1 MSLKAMTGSNVSL
14 MHFLPQNGANAASIA
29 VLEKTSGIREL
40 MRITIIKVK
49 SVFRLAFLAALIAAS
64 NPAVSQALRAD
75 QDLGAQWR
83 VNSTARL
90 MAGLAPWHP
99 AHLEFAKTEAWK
111 EHSTAMQT
119 AWSQTVANRVK
130 PMVAW
135 RDKTISPTCP
145 VGKTVLYPFSGPDF
159 FNANWLFPDC
169 DTFIMFGLEHPGEL
183 PNIEAMNE
191 RQIARL
197 MTDVRAA
204 TSDLFDRN
212 YFITEN
218 MARHLRTQQVRGVVP
233 LLAIELAISGMDI
246 LRIVPYEIPGTFAT
260 PTAVADAAVSS
271 GDGSPD
277 AGSKQRPLRQLK
289 AVAIEFRS
297 GDSPRLKRLIY
308 FSVDATDNG
317 LAKYPQFVA
326 FLRSLGPT
334 TTLLKSA
341 SYLLHSNNFRLIRK
355 TVLDVSGYLV
365 QDDSGVP
372 YGTLASS
379 GWDVR
384 LHGTYAVPIPPFQGA
399 FQPALA
405 TAYKAKHPDPLPF
418 TFGYNFRDQRDE
430 RSHMIIGVRTQQTA
444 AATIDRPTASRT
456 RSKPRQQRGGA

>member
-1 MSLKAMTGSNVSL
+1 M
-14 MHFLPQNGANAASIA
+14 
-29 VLEKTSGIREL
+29 
-40 MRITIIKVK
+40 K
-49 SVFRLAFLAALIAAS
+49 SVLQLVLLVGLVAANSLAL
-64 NPAVSQALRAD
+64 SQGLRSD
-75 QDLGAQWR
+75 VDLGSQWR

-99 AHLEFAKTEAWK
+99 SHLEFAKTDAWK
-111 EHSTAMQT
+111 EHSAAMQS
-119 AWSQTVANRVK
+119 AWAQTMANRVK
-130 PMVAW
+130 PMTAW
-135 RDKTISPTCP
+135 RDTAISPTCP

-169 DTFIMFGLEHPGEL
+169 DTYVMFGLEHPGDL
-183 PNIEAMNE
+183 PSIESMNE
-191 RQIARL
+191 KQIARL
-197 MTDVRAA
+197 MVDVRVA

-218 MARHLRTQQVRGVVP
+218 MSRHLRTPQVRGVVP
-233 LLAIELAISGMDI
+233 LLAIEMAISGMDI
-246 LRIVPYEIPGTFAT
+246 LRIVPFEIPGGS
-260 PTAVADAAVSS
+260 TAQIAPNEMTLAAADLSAETT
-271 GDGSPD
+271 
-277 AGSKQRPLRQLK
+277 KQRPLRQLK
-289 AVAIEFRS
+289 AVTIEFRAN
-297 GDSPRLKRLIY
+297 DSPRLKRIIY

-317 LAKYPQFVA
+317 LAKYPQFVSY
-326 FLRSLGPT
+326 LRSLGPT

-341 SYLLHSNNFRLIRK
+341 SYLLHSNSFRLIRK

-379 GWDVR
+379 GWEVR

-405 TAYKAKHPDPLPF
+405 SAYKERQPSPLPF

-430 RSHMIIGVRTQQTA
+430 RSHMIIGIRTQQTA
-444 AATIDRPTASRT
+444 AATIERAASTRNRTKARP
-456 RSKPRQQRGGA
+456 QRGGA

>member
-1 MSLKAMTGSNVSL
+1 M
-14 MHFLPQNGANAASIA
+14 
-29 VLEKTSGIREL
+29 E
-40 MRITIIKVK
+40 ITLNQIKV
-49 SVFRLAFLAALIAAS
+49 VFRLALLAALFTATTS
-64 NPAVSQALRAD
+64 AVSQALRSD

-99 AHLEFAKTEAWK
+99 AHLEFAKTDAWK
-111 EHSTAMQT
+111 EHSAAMQS
-119 AWSQTVANRVK
+119 AWSRMEANRVK
-130 PMVAW
+130 PMTVW
-135 RDKTISPTCP
+135 RDTAISPTCP
-145 VGKTVLYPFSGPDF
+145 VGRTLLYPFSGPDF

-169 DTFIMFGLEHPGEL
+169 DTFVMFGLEHLGEL

-191 RQIARL
+191 KQIARL

-218 MARHLRTQQVRGVVP
+218 MARHLRTPQVRGVVP
-233 LLAIELAISGMDI
+233 LLAIEMAISGMDI
-246 LRIVPYEIPGTFAT
+246 LRIIPYEIAGGSAAT
-260 PTAVADAAVSS
+260 IVPADAPV
-271 GDGSPD
+271 GDASPEP
-277 AGSKQRPLRQLK
+277 ARQRPLRQLK
-289 AVAIEFRS
+289 AVSIEFRA
-297 GDSPRLKRLIY
+297 GDSQRLKRLIY
-308 FSVDATDNG
+308 FSVDATDSG
-317 LAKYPQFVA
+317 LARYPQFVT

-341 SYLLHSNNFRLIRK
+341 SYLLHSNNFRQIRK

-372 YGTLASS
+372 YGALASS

-405 TAYKAKHPDPLPF
+405 NAYKARQPDPLPF
-418 TFGYNFRDQRDE
+418 SFGYNFRDQRDE
-430 RSHMIIGVRTQQTA
+430 RSHMIIGIRTQQTA
-444 AATIDRPTASRT
+444 SVTIERTVAPRSKART
-456 RSKPRQQRGGA
+456 RQRGGA